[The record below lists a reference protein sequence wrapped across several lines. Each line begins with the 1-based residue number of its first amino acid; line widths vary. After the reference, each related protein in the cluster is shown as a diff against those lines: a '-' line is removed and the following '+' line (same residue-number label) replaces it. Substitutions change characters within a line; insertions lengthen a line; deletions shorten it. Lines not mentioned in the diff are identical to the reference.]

1 MTRASDTKEGTL
13 WIVATPVGNLADLSP
28 RASDLLETVPVIA
41 AEDTRVSRRLLSG
54 RRDEPRWISVNE
66 HSEARHLD
74 ELIELLCSGLD
85 VALVSDAGTPLI
97 SDPGYRLVAAAHDA
111 GIRVSPLPGSC
122 AAIAALSAA
131 GLPSD
136 RFWFEGFL
144 PARAPSRRRR
154 LQALAS
160 TPATVIAYVPAR
172 ALVEVL
178 EDCVLVLGGER
189 LAALARELTKIHETV
204 RRGRLDELQAFCRD
218 DADQARGEAVLL
230 IAGSDQPA
238 RTVDALALAVE
249 LAPELPPSRA
259 ARILSRLT
267 GLSRKQAWVL
277 IEQQREPGSHGASV
291 TRDE

>member
-1 MTRASDTKEGTL
+1 MTRASGTEEGTL

-28 RASDLLETVPVIA
+28 RARDLLETVPVIA

-54 RRDEPRWISVNE
+54 RRDEPRWISLNE
-66 HSEARHLD
+66 HSEARHLAG
-74 ELIELLCSGLD
+74 LIELLRSGID

-97 SDPGYRLVAAAHDA
+97 SDPGYRLVDAAHDA
-111 GIRVSPLPGSC
+111 GIRVSPLPGPC

-144 PARAPSRRRR
+144 PARAPGRRRR

-189 LAALARELTKIHETV
+189 PAALARELTKIHETV

-238 RTVDALALAVE
+238 RAVDALALAVE

-267 GLSRKQAWVL
+267 GLSRKQAWEL